1 MAKTPQPGPRP
12 IGLMVGLGLLGLG
25 LMVVLVVVLWSL
37 RSPASFRRRPEVH
50 GERPVVPRATTTLG
64 PSPGR

>member
-1 MAKTPQPGPRP
+1 
-12 IGLMVGLGLLGLG
+12 
-25 LMVVLVVVLWSL
+25 MVVLVVVLWWL